1 MNKELIKRIL
11 TSIIITCLSFY
22 CIFQGS
28 YLYILFILIIL
39 CVSFFEWYNLCSKNV
54 SSTILIIG
62 ISFLTLSFISA
73 YILRNDNLSYF
84 LFTIIISAFSDIG
97 GFIFGKIFKGPK
109 LTVISPNKTYSGSI
123 GSFIFSILS
132 GYLYINFID
141 LSLID
146 SLSINF
152 IEFLL
157 IIIFLSTINQIGD
170 LIISFYKRL
179 NKIKDTG
186 KILPGHGGL
195 LDRIDGLIFTIPTSH
210 VIYLILK

>member
-22 CIFQGS
+22 CIIQGS
-28 YLYILFILIIL
+28 YLFNLFIFIIL
-39 CVSFFEWYNLCSKNV
+39 CISFFEWYNLCSRNV
-54 SSTILIIG
+54 SLTLLLGII
-62 ISFLTLSFISA
+62 FLTFSVISA
-73 YILRNDNLSYF
+73 YILRNENLLFF
-84 LFTIIISAFSDIG
+84 LFAITISAFSDIG
-97 GFIFGKIFKGPK
+97 GFVFGKTFKGPK

-123 GSFIFSILS
+123 GSLILSFIS

-141 LSLID
+141 LSFNN
-146 SLSINF
+146 SLNINF
-152 IEFLL
+152 IEFSL

-170 LIISFYKRL
+170 LIISYYKRL
-179 NKIKDTG
+179 KKIKNTG

-210 VIYLILK
+210 IIYLIST

>member
-22 CIFQGS
+22 CIFLGS
-28 YLYILFILIIL
+28 YLFNLFIFIIL
-39 CVSFFEWYNLCSKNV
+39 CISFFEWYNLCSKNI
-54 SSTILIIG
+54 SLTLLLGII
-62 ISFLTLSFISA
+62 FLTFSVISA
-73 YILRNDNLSYF
+73 HILRNENLSFF

-97 GFIFGKIFKGPK
+97 GFVFGKTFKGPK

-123 GSFIFSILS
+123 GSFILSVIS

-141 LSLID
+141 LSFSD
-146 SLSINF
+146 NLSINF
-152 IEFLL
+152 IQFLL

-170 LIISFYKRL
+170 LIISYYKRL
-179 NKIKDTG
+179 KKIKNTG

-210 VIYLILK
+210 IIYLILT

>member
-11 TSIIITCLSFY
+11 TSIIITCLSVY
-22 CIFQGS
+22 CVFQGS

-54 SSTILIIG
+54 SITLIIG
-62 ISFLTLSFISA
+62 ISFLTFSVISA
-73 YILRNDNLSYF
+73 YILRNENLSF
-84 LFTIIISAFSDIG
+84 FFFTIMISAFSDIG

-109 LTVISPNKTYSGSI
+109 LTAISPNKTYSGSI
-123 GSFIFSILS
+123 GSFILSIIS

-141 LSLID
+141 LSFKD

-157 IIIFLSTINQIGD
+157 IIIFLSIINQIGD
-170 LIISFYKRL
+170 LIISYYKRL
-179 NKIKDTG
+179 KKIKDTG

>member
-22 CIFQGS
+22 CIFHGS
-28 YLYILFILIIL
+28 YLFILFILIIL
-39 CVSFFEWYNLCSKNV
+39 CVSFFEWYNLCSKSV
-54 SSTILIIG
+54 SFTLILG
-62 ISFLTLSFISA
+62 ISFLIFSVISA
-73 YILRNDNLSYF
+73 YILRNDNLSF
-84 LFTIIISAFSDIG
+84 FFFTIMISALSDIG
-97 GFIFGKIFKGPK
+97 GFVFGKIFKGPK

-146 SLSINF
+146 SLNINF

-179 NKIKDTG
+179 KKIKDTG

>member
-22 CIFQGS
+22 CIFHGS
-28 YLYILFILIIL
+28 YLFILFILIIL
-39 CVSFFEWYNLCSKNV
+39 CVSFFEWYNLCSKSV
-54 SSTILIIG
+54 SFTLILG
-62 ISFLTLSFISA
+62 ISFLIFSVISA
-73 YILRNDNLSYF
+73 YILRNDNLSF
-84 LFTIIISAFSDIG
+84 FFFTIMISALSDIG
-97 GFIFGKIFKGPK
+97 GFVFGKIFKGPK

-146 SLSINF
+146 SLSINY

-179 NKIKDTG
+179 KKIKDTG